1 MLTFQPTCSRT
12 FSPKV
17 FAWGGEEGGGGGGSV
32 RLHVSYQLLDF

>member
-17 FAWGGEEGGGGGGSV
+17 LAWGGEEGGGGGSV

>member
-17 FAWGGEEGGGGGGSV
+17 FAWGGEGGGGGGV

>member
-17 FAWGGEEGGGGGGSV
+17 FAWGGEEGGGGGGGV
-32 RLHVSYQLLDF
+32 AYGFT